1 MSTFYY
7 IVDMKTFT
15 ISTRLDKQQ
24 VNDLENFAKIE
35 SLDKSKFLKKL
46 INKSLKEYK
55 IRHALSLYSKKR
67 LSLGKAAEVA
77 GLNIWDFIDSL
88 KRHRISLNYS
98 EENLKNDLKT
108 LSEL

>member
-46 INKSLKEYK
+46 INKNK
-55 IRHALSLYSKKR
+55 
-67 LSLGKAAEVA
+67 
-77 GLNIWDFIDSL
+77 
-88 KRHRISLNYS
+88 
-98 EENLKNDLKT
+98 
-108 LSEL
+108 